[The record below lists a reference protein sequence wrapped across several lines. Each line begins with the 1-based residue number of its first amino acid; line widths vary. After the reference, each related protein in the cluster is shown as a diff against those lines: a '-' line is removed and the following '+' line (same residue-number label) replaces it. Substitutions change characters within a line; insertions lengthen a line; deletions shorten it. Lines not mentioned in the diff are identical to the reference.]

1 MSELHLGRLP
11 EAETALQQV
20 LQLEPDNA
28 DALANQIVLNSIA
41 GQEAEAKTSLAKL
54 ESVHAAHPLLEEV
67 RRKKELFDAACA
79 KYNPK
84 FEP

>member
-28 DALANQIVLNSIA
+28 DALANQVVLNTILGKDEEAQA
-41 GQEAEAKTSLAKL
+41 GVTKL
-54 ESVHAAHPLLEEV
+54 EGVQAQHPMVLDV
-67 RRKKELFDAACA
+67 ARRKELFDAACA
-79 KYNPK
+79 KYSPK